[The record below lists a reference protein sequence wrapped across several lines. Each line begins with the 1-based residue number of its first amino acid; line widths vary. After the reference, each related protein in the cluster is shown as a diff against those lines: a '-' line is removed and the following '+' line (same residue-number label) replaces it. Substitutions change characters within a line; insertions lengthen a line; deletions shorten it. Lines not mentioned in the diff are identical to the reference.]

1 MNPTKTETTAPGSSA
16 PGTDT
21 PGDGPTQGAHSDSH
35 RRLLEMIL
43 DASDEDVPLE
53 TLTAETSL
61 RDDLDLS
68 SMQAITLV
76 MDLEDAFS
84 VEVEDEEI
92 EALATV
98 GDVLALLDR
107 KLDAADGDPTH

>member
-1 MNPTKTETTAPGSSA
+1 MNPIKTATTAPGISD
-16 PGTDT
+16 PGTET
-21 PGDGPTQGAHSDSH
+21 PGEAAPSARSDAH
-35 RRLLEMIL
+35 RQLLEMIL
-43 DASDEDVPLE
+43 EASDEDVALE
-53 TLTAETSL
+53 TLTPTTSL

-76 MDLEDAFS
+76 MDLEDAFK

-107 KLDAADGDPTH
+107 KLEASAGDTAH